1 MKTVMPPIVTN
12 VYHLFY
18 LTSDLWEFLHFNN
31 FIISY
36 TFSPDSKKKWQNK
49 SIRRRPPQQVAQML
63 GLSSL
68 GY

>member
-36 TFSPDSKKKWQNK
+36 TFSPDSKKNGK
-49 SIRRRPPQQVAQML
+49 I
-63 GLSSL
+63 SL
-68 GY
+68 